1 MHDTFLIEKL
11 YNSISRLCNS
21 NMIKK
26 VDEIK
31 IIVSLDSHVTGE
43 HMLEHLMERDSTL
56 FGNWT
61 CVNIKKQDIEKL
73 TAVVESINGET
84 DE

>member
-11 YNSISRLCNS
+11 YNSISELCKS

-26 VDEIK
+26 INEIK
-31 IIVSLDSHVTGE
+31 LIVSLDSHVTGQ

-56 FGNWT
+56 FGDWT
-61 CVNIKKQDIEKL
+61 CVYIEKQDIEKL
-73 TAVVESINGET
+73 TAMVESINGET